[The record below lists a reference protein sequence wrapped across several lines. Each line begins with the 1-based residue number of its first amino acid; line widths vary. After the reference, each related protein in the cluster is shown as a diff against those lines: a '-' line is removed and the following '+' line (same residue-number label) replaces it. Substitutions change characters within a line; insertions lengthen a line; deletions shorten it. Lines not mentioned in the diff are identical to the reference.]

1 MTETVEVLPP
11 LTAEAE
17 KHHRIW
23 RQVNLVKRASDK
35 IIGIG
40 PWGVGLDG
48 VLTWI
53 PGLGGLYSIGAG
65 GFLIAQAFRAN
76 AKGPTIA
83 KMIALLGVDA
93 LTSEVPLVGDAIDF
107 FFPAHL
113 LAAGILQADIE
124 ERHGAP
130 PEVLPEQRARK
141 AKARRR

>member
-1 MTETVEVLPP
+1 MSQTIEILPP

-23 RQVNLVKRASDK
+23 RQVNIVKRASDK
-35 IIGIG
+35 IVGIG

-48 VLTWI
+48 ILTWI
-53 PGLGGLYSIGAG
+53 PGVGGLYSVGAG
-65 GFLIAQAFRAN
+65 GFLIAQALRAN
-76 AKGPTIA
+76 ASGATIG

-93 LTSEVPLVGDAIDF
+93 VTSEVPLVGDALDF

-113 LAAGILQADIE
+113 MAAGILQADIE
-124 ERHGAP
+124 DRHGAP

-141 AKARRR
+141 RKGRKG